1 MSEII
6 KLIVD
11 VSAQELSL
19 SRNGEPF
26 KRYSVSTATKGTG
39 QQSGSEQTP
48 LGKHTI
54 QSKIGDEVPVGGVF
68 VGRRFTGEIYSA
80 SLAEQHPE
88 RDWIL
93 TRVIWLS
100 GLEPEFNQGG
110 EVDSHQRYIYIHGTP
125 DSEPMG
131 IPASHGCIRMRNN
144 DLIELFDLVNPGTEV
159 EINA

>member
-1 MSEII
+1 MSEIA

-11 VSAQELSL
+11 ISAQELSF
-19 SRNGEPF
+19 SRAGEPI

-54 QSKIGDEVPVGGVF
+54 HSKIGDEIPVGGVF
-68 VGRRFTGEIYSA
+68 VGRRFTGEIYSRQ
-80 SLAEQHPE
+80 LAEQHPE

-110 EVDSHQRYIYIHGTP
+110 QVDSHQRYIYIHGTP

-131 IPASHGCIRMRNN
+131 IPASHGCIRMRNS
-144 DLIELFDLVNPGTEV
+144 DLIDLFDLVNPGTEV